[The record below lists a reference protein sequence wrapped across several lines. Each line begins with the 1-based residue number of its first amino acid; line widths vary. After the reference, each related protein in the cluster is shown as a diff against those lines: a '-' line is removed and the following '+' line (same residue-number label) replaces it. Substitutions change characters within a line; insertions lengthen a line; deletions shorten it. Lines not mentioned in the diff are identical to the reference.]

1 MTQAAAKPPRPPVN
15 NLESLM
21 TSLCEQTQGETVTVR
36 DLLDAAG
43 RRSYGPLL
51 LLLGFIS
58 ISPLTLIPGA
68 TWLVAL
74 VTLLISLQ
82 IVVGK
87 KFPWVPSRFLKFEF
101 KRKHLVDGVESGR
114 KYAHMIDYYLKPRFT
129 ILTAPLFVQL
139 IGLICVAASLITIPL
154 GLFPFGPVLPGL
166 TILLFG
172 LGLTARDGVF
182 LLLAAA
188 ALTGAILILIRVLP
202 RVLAVVHSL
211 FG

>member
-1 MTQAAAKPPRPPVN
+1 MTETQNRPQVHN
-15 NLESLM
+15 IESLLN
-21 TSLCEQTQGETVTVR
+21 SLCESTEGEIVTVR
-36 DLLDAAG
+36 DLLNAVG

-68 TWLVAL
+68 TWIVAL
-74 VTLLISLQ
+74 LTLLIALQ

-87 KFPWVPSRFLKFEF
+87 KFPWVPRRFLDFEF
-101 KRKHLVDGVESGR
+101 KRKYLVDGIETGR
-114 KYAHMIDYYLKPRFT
+114 KYAHMIDRYLKPRFT
-129 ILTAPLFVQL
+129 ILTAPFFAQL
-139 IGLICVAASLITIPL
+139 VALICVAAALITIPL

-182 LLLAAA
+182 LMLAAA
-188 ALTGAILILIRVLP
+188 ALGGAVIILIRVLP
-202 RVLAVVHSL
+202 RVLAMAQS
-211 FG
+211 FF

>member
-1 MTQAAAKPPRPPVN
+1 MTQTAAKPPRPPVN

-21 TSLCEQTQGETVTVR
+21 TSLCEQTDGDTVTVR

-51 LLLGFIS
+51 LLLD
-58 ISPLTLIPGA
+58 
-68 TWLVAL
+68 
-74 VTLLISLQ
+74 
-82 IVVGK
+82 
-87 KFPWVPSRFLKFEF
+87 
-101 KRKHLVDGVESGR
+101 H
-114 KYAHMIDYYLKPRFT
+114 YLKPRFT

>member
-1 MTQAAAKPPRPPVN
+1 MIQPPNKPQVHN
-15 NLESLM
+15 IESLLN
-21 TSLCEQTQGETVTVR
+21 SLCDSTEGEVVTVR
-36 DLLDAAG
+36 DLLDAVG
-43 RRSYGPLL
+43 RRSYGPIL

-58 ISPLTLIPGA
+58 VSPLTLIPGS

-87 KFPWVPSRFLKFEF
+87 KFPWVPGRFLRFEF
-101 KRKHLVDGVESGR
+101 QRKYLIDGVKTGR
-114 KYAHMIDYYLKPRFT
+114 KYAHMLDRYLKPRFT
-129 ILTAPLFVQL
+129 ILTAPFCAQL
-139 IGLICVAASLITIPL
+139 GALICVAAALITIPL

-182 LLLAAA
+182 LMLAAA
-188 ALTGAILILIRVLP
+188 ALGGAVIILIRVLP
-202 RVLAVVHSL
+202 RVLAMVQN
-211 FG
+211 FF

>member
-1 MTQAAAKPPRPPVN
+1 MTAAAAKPPVN

-21 TSLCEQTQGETVTVR
+21 TSLCERTEGETVTVR
-36 DLLDAAG
+36 DLLDAVG
-43 RRSYGPLL
+43 RRSYGPIL

-58 ISPLTLIPGA
+58 VSPLTLIPGA

-87 KFPWVPSRFLKFEF
+87 KFPWVPRRFLDFQF
-101 KRKHLVDGVESGR
+101 KRKHLVDGVSAGR
-114 KYAHMIDYYLKPRFT
+114 KYAQMIDQYLKPRLT
-129 ILTAPLFVQL
+129 ILTAPLFAQL

-182 LLLAAA
+182 LLLAGA
-188 ALTGAILILIRVLP
+188 ALTGAVLILIRVLP
-202 RVLAVVHSL
+202 RVISTAQGL

>member
-1 MTQAAAKPPRPPVN
+1 MAQAATRPAVN

-21 TSLCEQTQGETVTVR
+21 SSLCERTEGETVTVR
-36 DLLDAAG
+36 DLLDAVG
-43 RRSYGPLL
+43 RRAYGPIL

-82 IVVGK
+82 IVIGK
-87 KFPWVPSRFLKFEF
+87 KFPWVPKRFLDFEF
-101 KRKHLVDGVESGR
+101 KRKHLISGVEGGR
-114 KYAHMIDYYLKPRFT
+114 KYAQMVDHYLKPRFT
-129 ILTAPLFVQL
+129 ILTTPLFAQL
-139 IGLICVAASLITIPL
+139 IALICVAASLITIPL

-182 LLLAAA
+182 LLLAGA
-188 ALTGAILILIRVLP
+188 ALTGALLILIRVLP
-202 RVLAVVHSL
+202 RVISMVQGL

>member
-1 MTQAAAKPPRPPVN
+1 MTAAAAKPPVN

-21 TSLCEQTQGETVTVR
+21 TNLCESTQGEMVTIR
-36 DLLDAAG
+36 DLLDAVG
-43 RRSYGPLL
+43 RRSYGPIL

-58 ISPLTLIPGA
+58 VSPLTLIPGA

-87 KFPWVPSRFLKFEF
+87 KFPWVPRRFLDFQF
-101 KRKHLVDGVESGR
+101 KRKHLVDGVSAGR
-114 KYAHMIDYYLKPRFT
+114 KYAQMIDQYLKPRLT
-129 ILTAPLFVQL
+129 ILTAPLFAQL
-139 IGLICVAASLITIPL
+139 IALICVAASLITIPL

-182 LLLAAA
+182 LLLAGA
-188 ALTGAILILIRVLP
+188 ALTGAVLILIRALP
-202 RVLAVVHSL
+202 RVISTAQGL

>member
-1 MTQAAAKPPRPPVN
+1 MTAEASSPAVH

-21 TSLCEQTQGETVTVR
+21 TSLCERTEGETVTVR
-36 DLLDAAG
+36 DLLDAVG
-43 RRSYGPLL
+43 RRAYGPIL

-58 ISPLTLIPGA
+58 VSPLTLIPGA

-74 VTLLISLQ
+74 VTLLIALQ

-87 KFPWVPSRFLKFEF
+87 KFPWVPKRFLDFEF
-101 KRKHLVDGVESGR
+101 QRKHLVAGVNSGR
-114 KYAHMIDYYLKPRFT
+114 KYAHMVDQYLKPRLT
-129 ILTAPLFVQL
+129 ILTAPPFAQL
-139 IGLICVAASLITIPL
+139 VALICVAATLITFPL

-182 LLLAAA
+182 LILAGA

-202 RVLAVVHSL
+202 RVISMVQGLL
-211 FG
+211 G

>member
-1 MTQAAAKPPRPPVN
+1 MTAAAAKPPVN

-21 TSLCEQTQGETVTVR
+21 TNLCESTQGEMVTIR
-36 DLLDAAG
+36 DLLDAVG
-43 RRSYGPLL
+43 RRSYGPIL

-58 ISPLTLIPGA
+58 VSPLTLIPGA

-87 KFPWVPSRFLKFEF
+87 KFPWVPRRFLDFQF
-101 KRKHLVDGVESGR
+101 KRKHLVDGVSAGR
-114 KYAHMIDYYLKPRFT
+114 KYAQMIDQYLKPRLT
-129 ILTAPLFVQL
+129 ILTAPLFAQL
-139 IGLICVAASLITIPL
+139 IALICVAASLITIPL

-182 LLLAAA
+182 LLLAGA
-188 ALTGAILILIRVLP
+188 ALTGAVLILIRVLP
-202 RVLAVVHSL
+202 RVISTAQGL

>member
-1 MTQAAAKPPRPPVN
+1 
-15 NLESLM
+15 M